1 MSRIAAR
8 RRITRLTAGGP
19 TRRREDHLAVE
30 EPLEIRVSGTSLA
43 ITMRTPGHDVELAAG
58 FLVSEGVIH
67 HAEHFAGS
75 IHCASDG
82 EPNTYNI
89 LDVTLG
95 PGVPPPDPSL
105 ERNFYTTSSCGLC
118 GKASIDAV
126 RTQGRFVVDDDP
138 LTIDASLLITFPDLL
153 REQQAVFDRTGG
165 LHAAG
170 LFDGTTGELLVLRE
184 DVGRHNAVDKV
195 VGWALMQGL
204 LPGRGHVLMVSGRAS
219 FELTQK
225 ALMAGIPMLA
235 AVSAPSSLA
244 AELAEEAGLTLVGFL
259 RGDSMV
265 IYARPDRITNEPAD
279 EPTEAPADAPANDRT
294 DAPADEP
301 PDDEA
306 RPRTA
311 AAVSSVPSAVSTPR
325 VGTRQGG

>member
-1 MSRIAAR
+1 VSRIAAR
-8 RRITRLTAGGP
+8 RRITRLTAGRP

-138 LTIDASLLITFPDLL
+138 LTLDASRLVTFPDLL

-170 LFDGTTGELLVLRE
+170 LFDGATGELLVLRE

-195 VGWALMQGL
+195 VGWALLQDL
-204 LPGRGHVLMVSGRAS
+204 LPGRGYVLMVSGRAS

-265 IYARPDRITNEPAD
+265 VYARPDRITNASADEPAD
-279 EPTEAPADAPANDRT
+279 VRTNATAD
-294 DAPADEP
+294 
-301 PDDEA
+301 DDA

-311 AAVSSVPSAVSTPR
+311 AAVSSTPSAVSTPR
-325 VGTRQGG
+325 AGTRQGG